1 MDKRQNKNGSN
12 GHQELDKSNFEATV
26 ALIGLFGGFI
36 WGIIYFI
43 AYYLN
48 FTDVGPAMILNPW
61 ALGEW
66 KNQLLG
72 QLIGIVAI
80 SIISIGVALIYR
92 FLFAKFKSIVLSL
105 LFGASLW
112 GLLFYLLKPMFP
124 DLKPLTEI
132 GWNTIITTLC
142 IFLLYGLFIGY
153 SISFH
158 YEERQTA
165 YSKN

>member
-1 MDKRQNKNGSN
+1 MSTNEKKQQSTGQIETTDFTS
-12 GHQELDKSNFEATV
+12 LVT
-26 ALIGLFGGFI
+26 LIGFFGGLI
-36 WGIIYFI
+36 WGIVYFI

-48 FTDVGPAMILNPW
+48 LTNVGPALILNPW

-66 KNQLLG
+66 KNKLLG

-80 SIISIGVALIYR
+80 SIISIGIAFLYR
-92 FLFAKFKSIVLSL
+92 ALFAKFKSVTLSL

-112 GLLFYLLKPMFP
+112 GLVFYLLKPLFP
-124 DLKPLTEI
+124 DLKPLSDI
-132 GWNTIITTLC
+132 GSNTIVTTVC

-158 YEERQTA
+158 YEERQTS